1 MQPADGDDRPARRS
15 VNAGGPASRLDRVL
29 SQSLSDP
36 AVLRAIAHSYAERNE
51 WDAAAAVLREAV
63 ERTPDDRQ
71 LQFELGVAEARS
83 GDYVAALMH
92 LQQCGDLA
100 VAHYNLGILLHEAG
114 LREAAILAFRSA
126 LRYEPGLS
134 QARVW
139 LTELAPAQAAAAAAA
154 AGRRPAMIGAPAVTP
169 VEGQS
174 TDGDDGAVE
183 DQENSGIEIRP
194 ARARRV
200 KKRD

>member
-1 MQPADGDDRPARRS
+1 
-15 VNAGGPASRLDRVL
+15 
-29 SQSLSDP
+29 
-36 AVLRAIAHSYAERNE
+36 VLRAIAQSYSERNE

-63 ERTPDDRQ
+63 ERSPQDRS

-114 LREAAILAFRSA
+114 LRDAAILAFRSA

-134 QARVW
+134 QARAW
-139 LTELAPAQAAAAAAA
+139 LTELAPAQAAAAAGAI
-154 AGRRPAMIGAPAVTP
+154 GRRPAMIGAPAVTP
-169 VEGQS
+169 VEAQTTSPGGR
-174 TDGDDGAVE
+174 DVE
-183 DQENSGIEIRP
+183 DQANSGIEIRP

-200 KKRD
+200 KKKTASSGS